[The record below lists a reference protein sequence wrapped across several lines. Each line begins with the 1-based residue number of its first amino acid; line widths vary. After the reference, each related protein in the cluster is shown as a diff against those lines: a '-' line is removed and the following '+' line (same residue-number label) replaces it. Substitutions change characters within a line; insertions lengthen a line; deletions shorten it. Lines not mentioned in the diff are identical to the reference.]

1 MKKKILS
8 ILIILALVLALLPT
22 FAAAYGPEYY
32 GLYINGFEVTSENCD
47 DLTELLPDGR
57 DDGVSVKNGGW
68 VKYDPES
75 NTLYLKDA
83 TIVAPD
89 PGFVPGQPDS
99 ADGEATRSSYYAPP
113 AIKYEGYGSAIL
125 RGSDDVYLNAG
136 TLNIVSEGTNV
147 VAANDF
153 MGDVAISAPAVNFD
167 LRAGSSL
174 SVTGGKGPAIVAMG
188 SLGMLRATANMPDA
202 VFVKGPGALKA
213 EIPDNDA
220 MAVAVVAYGNFI
232 IDGASVTLTAGEVEY
247 DGTGYL
253 DGMGESFLP
262 PYSSVALFAQGDVG
276 VIGGSLNATAKG
288 GAMAVAV
295 YGCGAIDIIDSV
307 VTATAGGSDGEM
319 GSGGIVCTGRG
330 EMIIDDEPRAIE
342 PEYGTGIR
350 ISGANTVVTARGE
363 TDAVWSSGG
372 IAIEPPL
379 EIVVPKGGYV
389 EGGMIVDPDTP
400 AEPVPTDAPEENY
413 NNAKYVVISAEEVE
427 RGYWVKVAETENG
440 VVTPS
445 AEAAGE
451 GAEITLTAKPD
462 QGASLY
468 EIKALD
474 DAGRPVELV
483 EAGDGVY
490 TFVMPASD
498 VRVRARFI
506 KDLPFDDVD
515 PDDYYYDAVEYLYDN
530 KIALGTGEDTFEPD
544 KTCTR
549 AETVTFL
556 WRTLGEPEPTTTTCK
571 FTDVDPD
578 AYYYKAVLWAAEN
591 GVTLGT
597 SETTFEPDLAVQR
610 CMTQA
615 FLYRTVQLQGGG
627 FTGTWAFQLD
637 APDAAD
643 VPDWAYESTCW
654 MVMNQIVQGD
664 DAGNLLPLS
673 DCTRGQ
679 IAAMIYRTV
688 V

>member
-1 MKKKILS
+1 MKRKLLS
-8 ILIILALVLALLPT
+8 LLLVLAMCLMLLPVAA
-22 FAAAYGPEYY
+22 FATIDDIEYY
-32 GLYINGFEVTSENCD
+32 GLYINGVEVTSENKD
-47 DLTELLPDGR
+47 DLTVIP
-57 DDGVSVKNGGW
+57 GVSAPGGL
-68 VKYDPES
+68 VKYTPDD
-75 NTLYLKDA
+75 NTLLLKNA
-83 TIVAPD
+83 TISFTMLD
-89 PGFVPGQPDS
+89 VPRS
-99 ADGEATRSSYYAPP
+99 GEATRSYYVPP
-113 AIKYEGYGSAIL
+113 VIEYEGYYSGIL
-125 RGSDDVYLNAG
+125 RGSDDVVSRLAA
-136 TLNIVSEGTNV
+136 LNIVSEGTNV
-147 VAANDF
+147 VKADAEY
-153 MGDVAISAPAVNFD
+153 GDVGIEAQSINFD
-167 LRAGSSL
+167 LKAGSTM

-188 SLGMLRATANMPDA
+188 SLGMPRATANMPDA

-220 MAVAVVAYGNFI
+220 MAVAVVANGNFI

-253 DGMGESFLP
+253 DGLGESFLP
-262 PYSSVALFAQGDVG
+262 NGSSVALFAQGDVG

-307 VTATAGGSDGEM
+307 VTATAGESDGDM
-319 GSGGIVCTGRG
+319 GSGGIVCTIRG

-413 NNAKYVVISAEEVE
+413 NNAKYVVISASDYDFEN
-427 RGYWVKVAETENG
+427 GYWVKIGETANG
-440 VVTPS
+440 SVTSDVPCG
-445 AEAAGE
+445 GE

-462 QGASLY
+462 QGATLY

-544 KTCTR
+544 KACTR

>member
-1 MKKKILS
+1 MKRKLLS
-8 ILIILALVLALLPT
+8 LLLVLAMCLMLLPVAA
-22 FAAAYGPEYY
+22 FATIDDIEYY
-32 GLYINGFEVTSENCD
+32 GLYINGVEVTSENKD
-47 DLTELLPDGR
+47 DLTVIP
-57 DDGVSVKNGGW
+57 GVSAPGGL
-68 VKYDPES
+68 VKYTPDD
-75 NTLYLKDA
+75 NTLLLKNA
-83 TIVAPD
+83 TISFTMLD
-89 PGFVPGQPDS
+89 VPRS
-99 ADGEATRSSYYAPP
+99 GEATRSYYVPP
-113 AIKYEGYGSAIL
+113 VIEYEGYGSAIL

-136 TLNIVSEGTNV
+136 TLKIVSEGTNV

-174 SVTGGKGPAIVAMG
+174 SVTGGKGPAIVATG
-188 SLGMLRATANMPDA
+188 SLDMPRAIANMPDA

-220 MAVAVVAYGNFI
+220 MAVAVVANGNFI

-262 PYSSVALFAQGDVG
+262 NGSSVALFAQGDVG

-307 VTATAGGSDGEM
+307 VTATAGESADMM
-319 GSGGIVCTGRG
+319 GSGAIVCVGRG

-350 ISGANTVVTARGE
+350 ISGANTVVTASAG

-413 NNAKYVVISAEEVE
+413 NNAKYVVISASDYDFEN
-427 RGYWVKVAETENG
+427 GYWVKIAETNYG
-440 VVTPS
+440 TVTSDVPCG
-445 AEAAGE
+445 GE
-451 GAEITLTAKPD
+451 GTEITLTAKPD
-462 QGASLY
+462 EGASLY

>member
-1 MKKKILS
+1 MAFMKRKLLS
-8 ILIILALVLALLPT
+8 LLLVLAMCLMLLPVAA
-22 FAAAYGPEYY
+22 FATIDDIAYY
-32 GLYINGFEVTSENCD
+32 GLYINGVEVTSENKD
-47 DLTELLPDGR
+47 DLTVIP
-57 DDGVSVKNGGW
+57 GVSAPGGL
-68 VKYDPES
+68 VKYTPDD
-75 NTLYLKDA
+75 NTLLLKNA
-83 TIVAPD
+83 TISFTMLD
-89 PGFVPGQPDS
+89 VPRS
-99 ADGEATRSSYYAPP
+99 GEATRSYYVPP
-113 AIKYEGYGSAIL
+113 VIEYEGYGSAIL

-147 VAANDF
+147 VNAGES
-153 MGDVAISAPAVNFD
+153 GDVAIKSPAINFD
-167 LRAGSSL
+167 LKAGSSL
-174 SVTGGKGPAIVAMG
+174 SVTGGKGPAIVATG
-188 SLGMLRATANMPDA
+188 SLGMPRAIANMPDA
-202 VFVKGPGALKA
+202 VYIEGPGALKA
-213 EIPDNDA
+213 EIPDNDT

-342 PEYGTGIR
+342 PEYGTGIK
-350 ISGANTVVTARGE
+350 ISGANTVVTAKGG
-363 TDAVWSSGG
+363 TDALWSSRG

-379 EIVVPKGGYV
+379 SIKEPKGGYV
-389 EGGMIVDPDTP
+389 EGGMIVDPGAP

-427 RGYWVKVAETENG
+427 RGYWVKIGETANG
-440 VVTPS
+440 SVTSDVPC
-445 AEAAGE
+445 AGE
-451 GAEITLTAKPD
+451 GTEITLTAKPD
-462 QGASLY
+462 QGATLY

-506 KDLPFDDVD
+506 KDLPFNDVD

-597 SETTFEPDLAVQR
+597 SETTFSPDDFVLR

-654 MVMNQIVQGD
+654 MVMNEIVQGD
-664 DAGNLLPLS
+664 EAGNLLPLS